1 VPVLHVLV
9 VIVPLGLAAAV
20 SPVMVTEQAVL
31 LAGPNGRRAAWLFA
45 AGTAAVVAA
54 FITVVLLLGRSV
66 SLPEAPSL
74 DASLDL
80 VVGGVLVALAVLLRL
95 WHTHHAK
102 KKQRP
107 RRELSPAAAFTFG
120 IVAMATDVTSLA
132 LVLPAAKEI
141 AAGALEVWERA
152 VAGGLLVVLACL
164 SAWAPVALA
173 SVAPRAATRLLD
185 ALQRMI
191 DRHGRTLVV
200 VLLAG
205 AGVIFLVRGVLR
217 LAGL

>member
-1 VPVLHVLV
+1 VRVLHVV
-9 VIVPLGLAAAV
+9 IVIVPLGLAAAV

-45 AGTAAVVAA
+45 AGTAVVVAA
-54 FITVVLLLGRSV
+54 FIAVVLLLGRSV

-80 VVGGVLVALAVLLRL
+80 VVGGVLVALAAVLRL

-102 KKQRP
+102 KQRR

-141 AAGALEVWERA
+141 AAGLLEVWERA
-152 VAGGLLVVLACL
+152 VAGLLLVVLACL

-173 SVAPRAATRLLD
+173 SVAPSAATRLLD
-185 ALQRMI
+185 ALQRLI
-191 DRHGRTLVV
+191 DRHGRTIVV
-200 VLLAG
+200 ALLGAAGLFFLARGALGLAG
-205 AGVIFLVRGVLR
+205 V
-217 LAGL
+217 